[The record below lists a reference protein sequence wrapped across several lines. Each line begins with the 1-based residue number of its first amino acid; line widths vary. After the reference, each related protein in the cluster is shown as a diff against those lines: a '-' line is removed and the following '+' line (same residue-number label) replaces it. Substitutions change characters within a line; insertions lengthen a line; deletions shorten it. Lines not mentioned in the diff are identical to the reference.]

1 LTRGAENRGSVHR
14 FYTYMYKGIASCC
27 WTRTR
32 ATEQHDGSALDR
44 PCERSSSAVSSDGT
58 QSGTNGEQRAIAVT
72 STRATK
78 THPLPARSRREAL
91 EKIATRQAQRSP
103 PSRKL
108 MPATETSPDPNEVPL
123 PLSPQKSPPSWV
135 LTPTAALAPSPT
147 LAWLNADSSHLLSP
161 PSPAEANSL
170 LMERAGVWVYDSNF
184 DDAWPTTVLNSI
196 TMARPARKLEEPE
209 HLGPRIARAS
219 CSPVLCTASD
229 APSAVPLD
237 RRPLKLKPPRN
248 TAQEPAPLT
257 MLAGGTPRPPLN
269 NVSSKRP
276 LEPLKFRV

>member
-1 LTRGAENRGSVHR
+1 MAGRAHRVARYRGGGAHTQAGPRREHPVTTVGRWTSAAHHRTVSV
-14 FYTYMYKGIASCC
+14 
-27 WTRTR
+27 
-32 ATEQHDGSALDR
+32 DGA
-44 PCERSSSAVSSDGT
+44 
-58 QSGTNGEQRAIAVT
+58 SGTRI
-72 STRATK
+72 
-78 THPLPARSRREAL
+78 RRL
-91 EKIATRQAQRSP
+91 HCWCVRYRYFVRI
-103 PSRKL
+103 
-108 MPATETSPDPNEVPL
+108 
-123 PLSPQKSPPSWV
+123 
-135 LTPTAALAPSPT
+135 
-147 LAWLNADSSHLLSP
+147 SSHLLSP

-237 RRPLKLKPPRN
+237 RGPLKLKPPRN

-257 MLAGGTPRPPLN
+257 MLAGGTPRPQLN